1 MAIPKL
7 LNLMRHAVQD
17 TGDTLTGD
25 LNFSGTK
32 TVTNLKAP
40 ADGADATTKTY
51 VDNINT
57 ALTSSIG
64 GVSSSVS
71 TLSNTVNN
79 LDLGVTTVNG
89 DKGAITNVAKTTG
102 STYTGSLIVN
112 GASTLTTGQARN
124 IYCSTSEPT
133 SAQGNVGDIWIVY
146 KT

>member
-40 ADGADATTKTY
+40 ANGTDATTKTY
-51 VDNINT
+51 VDNVNTTLTNTINT
-57 ALTSSIG
+57 
-64 GVSSSVS
+64 
-71 TLSNTVNN
+71 

-102 STYTGSLIVN
+102 STYTGSLIAN
-112 GASTLTTGQARN
+112 GASTLTTGQTRN

-133 SAQGNVGDIWIVY
+133 SSQGNVGDIWIVY

>member
-7 LNLMRHAVQD
+7 LDLMRHAVQD

-32 TVTNLKAP
+32 TVTNLKSP
-40 ADGADATTKTY
+40 ANGTDATTKTY

-57 ALTSSIG
+57 TLT
-64 GVSSSVS
+64 
-71 TLSNTVNN
+71 NTISA